1 MNILVNVGLVK
12 TNKCFL
18 INRLDSSNTL
28 IELD

>member
-12 TNKCFL
+12 TNKYFL
-18 INRLDSSNTL
+18 INRLESSNTL